1 MMRKVFVAVLA
12 AIVYVANGKSLR
24 GMLDAQPGAD
34 PLKQLTMAADKI
46 ENRFEKASSNPQ
58 FGKDLNPEL
67 VSNVKSDSEQ
77 FWNTV
82 KGLKPADTNNFSQ
95 EDASNLQTVVQ
106 QVAQMDD
113 DINNP
118 KREDK
123 VKGEY
128 SKIQA
133 ELKEA
138 GVARR

>member
-1 MMRKVFVAVLA
+1 MKVSSTCVI
-12 AIVYVANGKSLR
+12 AIALCSYASAGVLR
-24 GMLDAQPGAD
+24 GTAPGSD

-46 ENRFEKASSNPQ
+46 ENRFEKAAQSPS
-58 FGKDLNPEL
+58 FGKDLDPAF
-67 VSNVKSDSEQ
+67 VKTVKSDSVQ
-77 FWNTV
+77 FWDTV
-82 KGLKPADTNNFSQ
+82 KNLKPSDTNDFSQ

-128 SKIQA
+128 SKIES

-138 GVARR
+138 GVV

>member
-1 MMRKVFVAVLA
+1 MKVVSTCVVALA
-12 AIVYVANGKSLR
+12 LCSYATAGVLR
-24 GMLDAQPGAD
+24 GSAPGSD

-46 ENRFEKASSNPQ
+46 ENRFEKAAQGPN
-58 FGKDLNPEL
+58 FGKDLDPSF
-67 VSNVKSDSEQ
+67 VKTVKSDSIQ
-77 FWNTV
+77 FWDTV
-82 KGLKPADTNNFSQ
+82 KGLKQGDTNDFSQ

-113 DINNP
+113 DVNNP

-128 SKIQA
+128 KKIES

-138 GVARR
+138 GVV